1 MIRYQTA
8 NVQVTDVRI
17 SSRNNEVESMAGCV
31 GRLGDVLSTAE
42 RLQQLGKTYSVH
54 VVTLVDVY
62 IKIATDDNWTAVR
75 RQLLKGRRQFVEEQR
90 RERLTAGPVET
101 EQNEA
106 TVTSLIVTS
115 LLQPTGYTIQNA
127 FGYSAYLQRS
137 ALSSDVC
144 WGS

>member
-17 SSRNNEVESMAGCV
+17 SSRNNEVESVAGCV

-62 IKIATDDNWTAVR
+62 IKMMYT
-75 RQLLKGRRQFVEEQR
+75 
-90 RERLTAGPVET
+90 T
-101 EQNEA
+101 E
-106 TVTSLIVTS
+106 VK
-115 LLQPTGYTIQNA
+115 
-127 FGYSAYLQRS
+127 
-137 ALSSDVC
+137 
-144 WGS
+144 

>member
-1 MIRYQTA
+1 
-8 NVQVTDVRI
+8 VQVTDVRI
-17 SSRNNEVESMAGCV
+17 SSRNNEVESVAGCV

-106 TVTSLIVTS
+106 TVTRRRVAVKVLKRRDVAVEAP
-115 LLQPTGYTIQNA
+115 LLKVDRAPVDERQTA
-127 FGYSAYLQRS
+127 
-137 ALSSDVC
+137 VV
-144 WGS
+144 

>member
-17 SSRNNEVESMAGCV
+17 SSRNNEVESVAGCV

-106 TVTSLIVTS
+106 TVTRRRIAVKVLKRRDVAVEAP
-115 LLQPTGYTIQNA
+115 LLKVDRAPVDERQTA
-127 FGYSAYLQRS
+127 
-137 ALSSDVC
+137 VV
-144 WGS
+144 